1 MGLGQVRL
9 GPIFNMK
16 KKKKIGKEIWKS
28 YFLYTTFSFKSLIVK
43 MKIMVSLRMWKR
55 LGLGIW
61 EMGIEGAFKY
71 GAWEVERG
79 LNIEVGKWKHF
90 FSPKNNI

>member
-1 MGLGQVRL
+1 
-9 GPIFNMK
+9 
-16 KKKKIGKEIWKS
+16 
-28 YFLYTTFSFKSLIVK
+28 
-43 MKIMVSLRMWKR
+43 MWKR

-79 LNIEVGKWKHF
+79 LNIEVGKWKGF
-90 FSPKNNI
+90 F